1 MMRAAFL
8 GWLVA
13 LGLGLSS
20 QPLLAHEKHKHNPLT
35 PSVTPG
41 DTQPVAIGGDNLPF
55 TIGGPFSLID
65 QNGRTVTEADFLG
78 RPFLVFF
85 GYSNCE
91 DFCPVGLQVML
102 EALDHLGARGAA
114 LQPVMITVDPDH
126 DTPEVLAAFAA
137 ELDPR
142 LTALTGTA
150 ESLASVRKAYH
161 VNTKK
166 LPPSILT
173 EQTVFAHDS
182 YLYLMGSKGEFLT
195 LLPPILSASRM
206 AEIIAAYL
214 GAPQG

>member
-8 GWLVA
+8 GGLAA
-13 LGLGLSS
+13 LGLALSS
-20 QPLLAHEKHKHNPLT
+20 QPLSAHEKHKHNPLT
-35 PSVTPG
+35 PSVTPEE
-41 DTQPVAIGGDNLPF
+41 TQPVAIGGDDLPF
-55 TIGGPFSLID
+55 AVGGPFSLVD
-65 QNGRTVTEADFLG
+65 QKGRKVTEADFLG

-114 LQPVMITVDPDH
+114 IQPVMITVDPDH

-142 LTALTGTA
+142 LTALTGTS
-150 ESLASVRKAYH
+150 ESLATVRKAYN
-161 VNTKK
+161 VNARM

-173 EQTVFAHDS
+173 EQPVFAHDS